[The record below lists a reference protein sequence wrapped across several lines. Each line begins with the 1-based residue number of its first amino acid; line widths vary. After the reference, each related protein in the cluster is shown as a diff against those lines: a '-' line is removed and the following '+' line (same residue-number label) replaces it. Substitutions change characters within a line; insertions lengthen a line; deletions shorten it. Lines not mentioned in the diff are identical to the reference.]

1 MRNLNYI
8 SKLITF
14 LKHYSYEEILL
25 SAIALVVAFAANAAT
40 AVETTTFQGKIAVG
54 FGTIPEIDAD
64 SDAATVVFS
73 KMDDGTYQFVLQQF
87 SFGELVIGDVTIT
100 KGLNAEEKDGTI
112 VLTTDNVEA
121 PVTNSDM
128 AAALGGKVLITMK
141 ATIKEGKM
149 VAELSNIHV
158 NLGGTEMDVTAKFE
172 SSSSTTGINSVST
185 ASAQTSRIYD
195 LSGRELPAMQKGL
208 NIVKMANGET
218 VKIIK

>member
-1 MRNLNYI
+1 MKR
-8 SKLITF
+8 F
-14 LKHYSYEEILL
+14 LL

-54 FGTIPEIDAD
+54 FETIPEIDD
-64 SDAATVVFS
+64 NSDAATVVFS

-87 SFGELVIGDVTIT
+87 KFGDLVIGDVTIT

-128 AAALGGKVLITMK
+128 ATMLGGKVLITMK
-141 ATIKEGKM
+141 ATIKDGKM

-185 ASAQTSRIYD
+185 ASVQTSRIYD

-208 NIVKMANGET
+208 NIVKIANGET

>member
-1 MRNLNYI
+1 MKR
-8 SKLITF
+8 F
-14 LKHYSYEEILL
+14 LL

-54 FGTIPEIDAD
+54 FTAEIPEIGDD

-87 SFGELVIGDVTIT
+87 SFSGLVIGDVTIT

-128 AAALGGKVLITMK
+128 AAMLGGKVLITMN

-158 NLGGTEMDVTAKFE
+158 NLLGQEMDVTAKFE
-172 SSSSTTGINSVST
+172 SSSSTTGINSVSN
-185 ASAQTSRIYD
+185 ASAKASRIYD

>member
-1 MRNLNYI
+1 MKR
-8 SKLITF
+8 F
-14 LKHYSYEEILL
+14 LL
-25 SAIALVVAFAANAAT
+25 SAIALVIAFAANAAT

-54 FGTIPEIDAD
+54 AETIPEIDD
-64 SDAATVVFS
+64 NSDAATVVFS

-87 SFGELVIGDVTIT
+87 SFSGLVIGDVTIT

-128 AAALGGKVLITMK
+128 AAMLGGKVLITMK

-158 NLGGTEMDVTAKFE
+158 NLLGTEMNVTAKFE

>member
-1 MRNLNYI
+1 MKR
-8 SKLITF
+8 F
-14 LKHYSYEEILL
+14 LL

-54 FGTIPEIDAD
+54 FETIPEIGDN

-87 SFGELVIGDVTIT
+87 SFSGLVIGDVTIT

-128 AAALGGKVLITMK
+128 AAMLGGKVLITMK

-158 NLGGTEMDVTAKFE
+158 NLSGTEMDVTAKFE
-172 SSSSTTGINSVST
+172 SSSSTGINSVST
-185 ASAQTSRIYD
+185 ASAKASRIYD

-218 VKIIK
+218 VMIIK

>member
-1 MRNLNYI
+1 MKR
-8 SKLITF
+8 F
-14 LKHYSYEEILL
+14 LL

-54 FGTIPEIDAD
+54 AETIPEIGDD

-87 SFGELVIGDVTIT
+87 SFSGLVIGDVTIT

-128 AAALGGKVLITMK
+128 AAMLGGKVLITMK

-158 NLGGTEMDVTAKFE
+158 NLLGTEMNVTAKFE

-185 ASAQTSRIYD
+185 VSAQTSRIYD
-195 LSGRELPAMQKGL
+195 LSGRELPTMQKGL

>member
-1 MRNLNYI
+1 MKR
-8 SKLITF
+8 F
-14 LKHYSYEEILL
+14 LL

-54 FGTIPEIDAD
+54 AETIPEIGDD

-73 KMDDGTYQFVLQQF
+73 KMDDSTYQFMLQQF
-87 SFGELVIGDVTIT
+87 SFSGIVIGDVTIT

>member
-1 MRNLNYI
+1 MKR
-8 SKLITF
+8 F
-14 LKHYSYEEILL
+14 LL

-54 FGTIPEIDAD
+54 FETIPEIDD
-64 SDAATVVFS
+64 NSDAATVVFS

-112 VLTTDNVEA
+112 VLTTNNVEA

-141 ATIKEGKM
+141 ATIKDGKM

-172 SSSSTTGINSVST
+172 SSSSTTGINSVSN
-185 ASAQTSRIYD
+185 ASAKASRIYD

>member
-1 MRNLNYI
+1 MKR
-8 SKLITF
+8 F
-14 LKHYSYEEILL
+14 LL

-54 FGTIPEIDAD
+54 AETIPEIGDD
-64 SDAATVVFS
+64 SDAATVVFN

-87 SFGELVIGDVTIT
+87 SFGGLVIGDVTIT

-112 VLTTDNVEA
+112 VLTTNNVEA
-121 PVTNSDM
+121 PVTNSEM
-128 AAALGGKVLITMK
+128 AAMLGGKVLITMK

-158 NLGGTEMDVTAKFE
+158 FLGEGLDVTAKFE

>member
-1 MRNLNYI
+1 MKR
-8 SKLITF
+8 F
-14 LKHYSYEEILL
+14 LL

-54 FGTIPEIDAD
+54 FETIPEIGDD

-158 NLGGTEMDVTAKFE
+158 NLSGTEMDVTAKFE
-172 SSSSTTGINSVST
+172 SSSSTGINSVST
-185 ASAQTSRIYD
+185 ASAKASRIYD

>member
-1 MRNLNYI
+1 MKR
-8 SKLITF
+8 F
-14 LKHYSYEEILL
+14 LL

-54 FGTIPEIDAD
+54 AETIPEIGDD

-87 SFGELVIGDVTIT
+87 SFSGLVIGDVTIT

-128 AAALGGKVLITMK
+128 AAMLGGKVLITMK

-158 NLGGTEMDVTAKFE
+158 NLSGTEMDVTAKFE
-172 SSSSTTGINSVST
+172 SSSSTGINSVST
-185 ASAQTSRIYD
+185 ASAKASRIYD

>member
-1 MRNLNYI
+1 MKR
-8 SKLITF
+8 F
-14 LKHYSYEEILL
+14 LL

-54 FGTIPEIDAD
+54 FTAEIPEIGDD

-87 SFGELVIGDVTIT
+87 SFSNLVIGDVTIT

-112 VLTTDNVEA
+112 VLTTNNVEA
-121 PVTNSDM
+121 PVTNSNM
-128 AAALGGKVLITMK
+128 ATMLGGKVLITMK
-141 ATIKEGKM
+141 ATIKDGKM

-158 NLGGTEMDVTAKFE
+158 NLLGTEMNVTAKFE

>member
-1 MRNLNYI
+1 MKR
-8 SKLITF
+8 F
-14 LKHYSYEEILL
+14 LL

-112 VLTTDNVEA
+112 VLTTNNVEA

-208 NIVKMANGET
+208 NIVKMASGET

>member
-1 MRNLNYI
+1 MKR
-8 SKLITF
+8 F
-14 LKHYSYEEILL
+14 LL

-54 FGTIPEIDAD
+54 FGTIPEIDAY

-112 VLTTDNVEA
+112 VLTTNNVEA

>member
-1 MRNLNYI
+1 MKR
-8 SKLITF
+8 F
-14 LKHYSYEEILL
+14 LL

-54 FGTIPEIDAD
+54 AETIPEIGDD
-64 SDAATVVFS
+64 SDAATVVFN

-87 SFGELVIGDVTIT
+87 SFSGLVIGDVTIT

-121 PVTNSDM
+121 PVTNSEM
-128 AAALGGKVLITMK
+128 AAMLGGKVLITMK

-158 NLGGTEMDVTAKFE
+158 FLGEGLDVTAKFE

-185 ASAQTSRIYD
+185 ASVQTSRIYD

>member
-1 MRNLNYI
+1 MKR
-8 SKLITF
+8 F
-14 LKHYSYEEILL
+14 LL

-112 VLTTDNVEA
+112 VLTTNNVEA

-158 NLGGTEMDVTAKFE
+158 NLGGTEMNVTAKFE

>member
-1 MRNLNYI
+1 MKR
-8 SKLITF
+8 F
-14 LKHYSYEEILL
+14 LL

-54 FGTIPEIDAD
+54 FTAEIPEIGDD

-87 SFGELVIGDVTIT
+87 SFSGLVIGDVTIT

-128 AAALGGKVLITMK
+128 AAMLGGKVLITMK

-158 NLGGTEMDVTAKFE
+158 NLSGTEMNVTAKFE
-172 SSSSTTGINSVST
+172 SSSSTGINSVST
-185 ASAQTSRIYD
+185 ASAKASRIYD

>member
-1 MRNLNYI
+1 MKR
-8 SKLITF
+8 F
-14 LKHYSYEEILL
+14 LL

-54 FGTIPEIDAD
+54 FTTEIPEIGDD

-87 SFGELVIGDVTIT
+87 SFSNLVIGDVTIT

-112 VLTTDNVEA
+112 VLTTNNVEA

-128 AAALGGKVLITMK
+128 AAMLGGKVLITMK
-141 ATIKEGKM
+141 ATIKDGKM

-158 NLGGTEMDVTAKFE
+158 NLLGQEMNVTAKFE
-172 SSSSTTGINSVST
+172 SSSSTTGINSVSN
-185 ASAQTSRIYD
+185 ASAKTSRIYD

>member
-1 MRNLNYI
+1 MKR
-8 SKLITF
+8 F
-14 LKHYSYEEILL
+14 LL
-25 SAIALVVAFAANAAT
+25 SAIALVLAFTANAAT

-54 FGTIPEIDAD
+54 AETIPEIGDD
-64 SDAATVVFS
+64 SDAATVVFN

-87 SFGELVIGDVTIT
+87 SFSGIVIGDVTIT

-121 PVTNSDM
+121 PVTNSEM
-128 AAALGGKVLITMK
+128 AAMLGGKVLITMK

-158 NLGGTEMDVTAKFE
+158 FLGEGLDVTAKFE

-185 ASAQTSRIYD
+185 ASVQTSRIYD

>member
-1 MRNLNYI
+1 MY
-8 SKLITF
+8 
-14 LKHYSYEEILL
+14 
-25 SAIALVVAFAANAAT
+25 
-40 AVETTTFQGKIAVG
+40 
-54 FGTIPEIDAD
+54 
-64 SDAATVVFS
+64 
-73 KMDDGTYQFVLQQF
+73 
-87 SFGELVIGDVTIT
+87 
-100 KGLNAEEKDGTI
+100 
-112 VLTTDNVEA
+112 
-121 PVTNSDM
+121 
-128 AAALGGKVLITMK
+128 K

-158 NLGGTEMDVTAKFE
+158 NLLGTEMDVTAKFE

>member
-1 MRNLNYI
+1 MKR
-8 SKLITF
+8 F
-14 LKHYSYEEILL
+14 LL

-54 FGTIPEIDAD
+54 FTAEIPEIGDD

-87 SFGELVIGDVTIT
+87 SFSGLVIGDVTIT

-128 AAALGGKVLITMK
+128 AAMLGGKVLITMK

-158 NLGGTEMDVTAKFE
+158 NLSGTEMNVTAKFE

-195 LSGRELPAMQKGL
+195 LSGRELPTMQKGL

>member
-1 MRNLNYI
+1 MKR
-8 SKLITF
+8 F
-14 LKHYSYEEILL
+14 LL

-158 NLGGTEMDVTAKFE
+158 FLGEGLDVTAKFE

-185 ASAQTSRIYD
+185 ASVQTSRIYD

>member
-1 MRNLNYI
+1 MKR
-8 SKLITF
+8 F
-14 LKHYSYEEILL
+14 LL
-25 SAIALVVAFAANAAT
+25 SAIALVLAFAANAAT

-54 FGTIPEIDAD
+54 FETIPEIDD
-64 SDAATVVFS
+64 NSDAATVVFS

-87 SFGELVIGDVTIT
+87 SFSGLVIGDVTIT

-128 AAALGGKVLITMK
+128 AAMLGGKVLITMK

-158 NLGGTEMDVTAKFE
+158 NLSGTEMDVTAKFE
-172 SSSSTTGINSVST
+172 SSSSTGINSVST
-185 ASAQTSRIYD
+185 ASAKASRIYD

>member
-1 MRNLNYI
+1 MKR
-8 SKLITF
+8 F
-14 LKHYSYEEILL
+14 LL

-158 NLGGTEMDVTAKFE
+158 NLGGTEIDVTAKFE

>member
-1 MRNLNYI
+1 MKR
-8 SKLITF
+8 F
-14 LKHYSYEEILL
+14 LL

-73 KMDDGTYQFVLQQF
+73 KMDDATYQFVLQQF

-112 VLTTDNVEA
+112 VLTTNNVEA

-185 ASAQTSRIYD
+185 ASAHTSRIYD

>member
-1 MRNLNYI
+1 MKR
-8 SKLITF
+8 F
-14 LKHYSYEEILL
+14 LL
-25 SAIALVVAFAANAAT
+25 STIALVVAFAANAAT

-54 FGTIPEIDAD
+54 FTAEIPEIGDD

-87 SFGELVIGDVTIT
+87 SFSGLVIGDVTIT

-128 AAALGGKVLITMK
+128 AAMLGGKVLITMK

-158 NLGGTEMDVTAKFE
+158 NLLGTEMNVTAKFE

>member
-1 MRNLNYI
+1 MKR
-8 SKLITF
+8 F
-14 LKHYSYEEILL
+14 LL
-25 SAIALVVAFAANAAT
+25 STIALVVAFAANAAT

-54 FGTIPEIDAD
+54 FTAEIPEIGDD

-87 SFGELVIGDVTIT
+87 SFSGLVIGDVTIT

-128 AAALGGKVLITMK
+128 AAMLGGKVLITMK

-158 NLGGTEMDVTAKFE
+158 NLSGTEMDVTAKFE
-172 SSSSTTGINSVST
+172 SSSSTGINSVST

>member
-1 MRNLNYI
+1 MKR
-8 SKLITF
+8 F
-14 LKHYSYEEILL
+14 LL

-54 FGTIPEIDAD
+54 AETIPEIGDD
-64 SDAATVVFS
+64 SDAATVVFN

-87 SFGELVIGDVTIT
+87 SFSGIVIGDVTIN

-121 PVTNSDM
+121 PVTNSEM
-128 AAALGGKVLITMK
+128 AAMLGGKVLITMK

-158 NLGGTEMDVTAKFE
+158 FLGEGLDVTAKFE

-185 ASAQTSRIYD
+185 ASVQTSRIYD

>member
-1 MRNLNYI
+1 MKR
-8 SKLITF
+8 F
-14 LKHYSYEEILL
+14 LL

-54 FGTIPEIDAD
+54 FETIPEIDD
-64 SDAATVVFS
+64 NSDAATVVFS

-112 VLTTDNVEA
+112 VLTTNNVEA
-121 PVTNSDM
+121 PVTNSEM

>member
-1 MRNLNYI
+1 MKR
-8 SKLITF
+8 F
-14 LKHYSYEEILL
+14 LL

-54 FGTIPEIDAD
+54 AETIPEIGDD
-64 SDAATVVFS
+64 SDAATVVFN
-73 KMDDGTYQFVLQQF
+73 KMDDGTYQFVLQHF
-87 SFGELVIGDVTIT
+87 SFSGLVIGDVTIT

-121 PVTNSDM
+121 PVTNSEM
-128 AAALGGKVLITMK
+128 AAMLGGKVLITMK

-158 NLGGTEMDVTAKFE
+158 FLGEGLDVTAKFE